1 MNKTD
6 SLLLISI
13 FFGIFGWAIW
23 QLLRYSENTVGKYSP
38 LKISRSYEIS
48 AFQYFTKFDNL
59 FFYYIGLGGLY
70 LLSKVPDTFT
80 TSVYLFDWRNSASI
94 IFISLLF
101 LSLPSFYLYLDINY
115 WYRTKN
121 IKLIYYPESKI
132 VEIDFPEKIYTLG
145 EGDIKHIE
153 VISSGGKIQFG
164 YSIYSLK
171 NGESFI
177 LTDRVPGTWAIR
189 EYFKKILV
197 KFTEKR
203 FPLIKSGSFV

>member
-6 SLLLISI
+6 SLLLIAI
-13 FFGIFGWAIW
+13 FFGIFSLIIW
-23 QLLRYSENTVGKYSP
+23 RLVRYSENTVGKNSP
-38 LKISRSYEIS
+38 LKISRSYHIS
-48 AFQYFTKFDNL
+48 AFQYFTRFDNL
-59 FFYYIGLGGLY
+59 FFYYIGVGGLY

-145 EGDIKHIE
+145 EGDISHIE
-153 VISSGGKIQFG
+153 MITNGAKMQFA
-164 YSIYSLK
+164 YYVYSLA

-177 LTDRVPGTWAIR
+177 LTDRMPGAWAIQ
-189 EYFKKILV
+189 EYFRRIPFKM
-197 KFTEKR
+197 TEKR
-203 FPLIKSGSFV
+203 FPFIK